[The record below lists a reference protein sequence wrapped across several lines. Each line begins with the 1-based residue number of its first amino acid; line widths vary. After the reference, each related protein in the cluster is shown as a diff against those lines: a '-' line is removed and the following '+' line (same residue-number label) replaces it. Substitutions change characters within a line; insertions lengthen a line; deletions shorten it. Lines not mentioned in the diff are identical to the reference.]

1 MKKLLAI
8 FFFPFF
14 AFGAIPESAEGW
26 YTPEGG
32 FKTSPEAAVLD
43 LGKQGTIGCI
53 VSYPSDGEELSVVWG
68 QMDSYGNIL
77 PGKTPSEPGKTAIE
91 KALKAYFTAKVNSD
105 AIKTLGDNLNAVF
118 STEGIT
124 VTGKSPDGTMQSYT
138 IKFKNKIGDDDTIQG
153 ESNHMSWNLADE
165 KSLHLKSGNKIELF
179 GWSSAD
185 AVEGLGGKY
194 LSGIDFPVRYGYDS
208 ILQYARWYGFDQ
220 LSLAPHPT
228 SKIVQLKD
236 WNTAP
241 SGLMLP
247 LADALTN
254 ETKTSYCDYK
264 VLVRNSS
271 QGLNYVDIGT
281 LAPAA
286 TLDGEKCETTLASML
301 LNEEDKNRD
310 THYLVSKLGT
320 DKDSPI
326 HYIALG
332 DILPTNVASQ
342 LKVDGKSLAKK
353 DDTLSILDFGDA
365 KDGEMPVKRGDK
377 VVWEQ
382 GSTKVDKISVTT
394 NALGEISLPGVGDA
408 RDGQVLTKNGDTVAW
423 KNATAEGDLVSITTN
438 AQNKLSVYGFDAA
451 KNGQV
456 LTKKGGKV
464 AWEDGGGIKLEEG
477 AGISITT
484 NETSHIISHNL
495 VAGTGI
501 SILPAAGNA
510 VTIAS
515 STPVNGTVIDPHA
528 EEISFIT
535 DLWYDK
541 STHQIM
547 IKRTT
552 AKIMVIGTSTTED
565 LVVIKC
571 LPHSAEHSN
580 DNE

>member
-1 MKKLLAI
+1 
-8 FFFPFF
+8 
-14 AFGAIPESAEGW
+14 
-26 YTPEGG
+26 
-32 FKTSPEAAVLD
+32 
-43 LGKQGTIGCI
+43 
-53 VSYPSDGEELSVVWG
+53 
-68 QMDSYGNIL
+68 
-77 PGKTPSEPGKTAIE
+77 
-91 KALKAYFTAKVNSD
+91 
-105 AIKTLGDNLNAVF
+105 
-118 STEGIT
+118 
-124 VTGKSPDGTMQSYT
+124 
-138 IKFKNKIGDDDTIQG
+138 
-153 ESNHMSWNLADE
+153 
-165 KSLHLKSGNKIELF
+165 
-179 GWSSAD
+179 
-185 AVEGLGGKY
+185 
-194 LSGIDFPVRYGYDS
+194 
-208 ILQYARWYGFDQ
+208 
-220 LSLAPHPT
+220 
-228 SKIVQLKD
+228 
-236 WNTAP
+236 
-241 SGLMLP
+241 MLP

-254 ETKTSYCDYK
+254 ETKTSYSDYK

-451 KNGQV
+451 ESNALPYKTNQ
-456 LTKKGGKV
+456 GKV
-464 AWEDGGGIKLEEG
+464 EWMHGTGLIHLNGADAPSAINLEAGYGMKVEKTDGTILLSSTLNTPDTAG
-477 AGISITT
+477 AFSQITFISNIWYDP
-484 NETSHIISHNL
+484 TSHQLKVTKTTVS
-495 VAGTGI
+495 AR
-501 SILPAAGNA
+501 ILNDATS
-510 VTIAS
+510 VTE
-515 STPVNGTVIDPHA
+515 TV
-528 EEISFIT
+528 F
-535 DLWYDK
+535 
-541 STHQIM
+541 
-547 IKRTT
+547 T
-552 AKIMVIGTSTTED
+552 AT
-565 LVVIKC
+565 
-571 LPHSAEHSN
+571 PHSEEHL
-580 DNE
+580 